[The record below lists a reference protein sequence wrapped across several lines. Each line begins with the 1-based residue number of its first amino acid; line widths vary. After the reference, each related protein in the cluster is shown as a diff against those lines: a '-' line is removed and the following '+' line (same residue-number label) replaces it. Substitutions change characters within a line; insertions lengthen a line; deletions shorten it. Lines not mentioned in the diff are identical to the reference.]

1 MQQFGHARSDER
13 DPQQVAVV
21 QVDDDTGAPGVAV
34 GVEVGARNS
43 LADVDVDD
51 FDPGSDTGRTT
62 TSSRAFIR

>member
-43 LADVDVDD
+43 LADL
-51 FDPGSDTGRTT
+51 
-62 TSSRAFIR
+62 TSTILIRDRIPAE